1 VYLCSNQMASSE
13 TAAAAAAAAAV
24 WEVHGP
30 YPLHPADSLYK
41 CSIDVASPSLLLP
54 APPPAAMDESYPT
67 PPVSNSSVPQRPSTS
82 ATPTSSSY
90 CSPTTASPP
99 SAVCVS
105 VWVRA
110 RHGSDFAGWSPLCK
124 TVPAEQHGATWDG
137 RESTGGD
144 VCVADRPD
152 ALQVLACT
160 SSCYLPTQLVA
171 VDHVFEGSSS
181 GVEGRGSGV
190 NNVEARGSGMEGRCS
205 GVAGYK
211 SRSSGIESRSSGIEG
226 RGSGIESR
234 SSGIESRSSGI
245 EGRGSGVGAEYGEE
259 EGPAVLENK
268 PAQRPEGMQLFK
280 VSFGLCASSADSCQI
295 FCSTYTKQFYSL
307 KSLLSCR

>member
-1 VYLCSNQMASSE
+1 M
-13 TAAAAAAAAAV
+13 
-24 WEVHGP
+24 
-30 YPLHPADSLYK
+30 
-41 CSIDVASPSLLLP
+41 
-54 APPPAAMDESYPT
+54 
-67 PPVSNSSVPQRPSTS
+67 
-82 ATPTSSSY
+82 
-90 CSPTTASPP
+90 
-99 SAVCVS
+99 
-105 VWVRA
+105 
-110 RHGSDFAGWSPLCK
+110 
-124 TVPAEQHGATWDG
+124 
-137 RESTGGD
+137 
-144 VCVADRPD
+144 
-152 ALQVLACT
+152 
-160 SSCYLPTQLVA
+160 A

-211 SRSSGIESRSSGIEG
+211 
-226 RGSGIESR
+226 SR